1 MNTITSK
8 QLYDLIASGKLNVM
22 SLTNRY
28 MVMPGM
34 VDVVDRDKFME
45 DLKVVAHAGM
55 FDIVNWKYYI
65 STKGLVTMTADLN
78 DVHAGSYIELMG
90 EVSGGMSVKDF
101 EKQLL

>member
-8 QLYDLIASGKLNVM
+8 KLYDLITSGKLNIT

-28 MVMPGM
+28 MAMQGM
-34 VDVVDRDKFME
+34 VDIVDKDKFME
-45 DLKVVAHAGM
+45 DLKAVAHAGI

-65 STKGLVTMTADLN
+65 SAKGLVTMTADLN

-90 EVSGGMSVKDF
+90 EVSGGMSVNDF
-101 EKQLL
+101 AQLL